1 MTTQIAF
8 LRAVNVGGNAK
19 LPMADLRAAA
29 EKLKLKHVSTLL
41 QSGNLLFATSAR
53 PLASEKLLEAMC
65 AANFGLKTNIFVRT
79 HAEIEDLIAGNPF
92 RAEAKSDP
100 GHLLVLLMRDA
111 PDAKSF
117 KKLQSGI
124 VGRELVRGAGRH
136 AYITF
141 PEGAGASKLTL
152 AMIERHLG
160 TTGTMRN
167 WNTIRKL
174 AARAAG

>member
-29 EKLKLKHVSTLL
+29 EKLKLKSVSTLL
-41 QSGNLLFATSAR
+41 QSGNLVFKTEAR
-53 PLASEKLLEAMC
+53 PAASEKLLEAMC
-65 AANFGLKTNIFVRT
+65 VKNFGLKTDIFVRT
-79 HAEIEDLIAGNPF
+79 GAEIEDLIASNPF
-92 RAEAKSDP
+92 RAEAKNDP
-100 GHLLVLLMRDA
+100 GHLLLLVMRDA
-111 PDAKSF
+111 PEAKSF
-117 KKLQSGI
+117 KTLQAAI

-141 PEGAGASKLTL
+141 PDGAGASKLTL
-152 AMIERHLG
+152 AMVERHLG

-174 AARAAG
+174 AARAAE